1 MTPSRNPDPD
11 VTEAPAANGLLTPSF
26 VALIITEILS
36 TLGQT
41 CMVFVLPLHMLNIS
55 GSASLYGLASALA
68 ALPSIILTPIG
79 GALAD
84 RLHKQ
89 TAMAALDI
97 LSALTAFSYLLV
109 SRSPDPI
116 PLTVACMMLIHA
128 YRSCYS
134 PTVQSALRHL
144 VDRADL
150 TRASALVSQATSLVG
165 MVGPVIAGLV
175 MGLFG
180 VLRVVGFSAL
190 VCLLSAFWILLTVR
204 IPEEEGEVPEGMK
217 ALVGHLTDDMNE
229 AARFL
234 VEQRNLKVAIGLSLA
249 TNLILASY
257 VNVALPYMVMRT
269 LGLSTTMQ
277 GLAEGIIAG
286 GGLLGAVLV
295 SIRPSWF
302 FLERIPVLL
311 TCSALVLLPVMAGLA
326 FNLPAIILFILMAG
340 CLALAAGLIQS
351 VSITSI
357 SYEQIH
363 TPTPLIGKVIGLTA
377 SLCMCALPLGQGLFG
392 PLIDH
397 FPMTAIIAGVVLAT
411 LLICRIAKG
420 AMKPG
425 DVPVTM
431 A

>member
-1 MTPSRNPDPD
+1 MIPSRNPDPD
-11 VTEAPAANGLLTPSF
+11 VAGTPAVHGLLTPSF
-26 VALIITEILS
+26 VSLLITEVLS

-41 CMVFVLPLHMLNIS
+41 CMVFALPLHLLNVS
-55 GSASLYGLASALA
+55 GSASLYGLVSALA

-84 RLHKQ
+84 RLNKQ
-89 TAMAALDI
+89 STMATLDI
-97 LSALTAFSYLLV
+97 LSALTAFAYLLA
-109 SRSPDPI
+109 SRSLDPI

-128 YRSCYS
+128 YRSSYA
-134 PTVQSALRHL
+134 PTVQSALRDL
-144 VDRADL
+144 VDTKDL

-175 MGLFG
+175 MGFFG
-180 VLRVVGFSAL
+180 VLQVVGLSAL
-190 VCLLSAFWILLTVR
+190 VCLLSSLWILLAVR
-204 IPEEEGEVPEGMK
+204 IPEEGGKAPKGMK
-217 ALVGHLTDDMNE
+217 ALACHLTDDMKK
-229 AARFL
+229 AALFL
-234 VEQRNLKVAIGLSLA
+234 AGQKNLKVVIGLSLA
-249 TNLILASY
+249 ANLILASY
-257 VNVALPYMVMRT
+257 INVALPYMVTQT

-286 GGLLGAVLV
+286 GSLLGAVMV

-302 FLERIPVLL
+302 LLERIPLL
-311 TCSALVLLPVMAGLA
+311 LACSGLVLLPIMVGLA
-326 FNLPAIILFILMAG
+326 FNLPAIILFIMVAG
-340 CLALAAGLIQS
+340 CLALAAGLVQS

-363 TPTPLIGKVIGLTA
+363 TPAPLIGKVIGLTS

-397 FPMTAIIAGVVLAT
+397 FPMPAIIAGVVLAT

-420 AMKPG
+420 VMEPDGASLI
-425 DVPVTM
+425 
-431 A
+431 AA